1 MACGMGCDGMGYYV
15 VWYVRWT
22 DTDDDVGGLEVTE
35 GRDSRA
41 AELRRQLL
49 RLGNEGERTRG

>member
-1 MACGMGCDGMGYYV
+1 MGCDGMGYYV
-15 VWYVRWT
+15 VWYVGWT

-49 RLGNEGERTRG
+49 RLGNEGERTHG

>member
-1 MACGMGCDGMGYYV
+1 MGCDGMGYYV